1 MAASAPEQGNETEDD
16 FMTVSPGKKQAAKRR
31 RKESREVETLKM
43 HDSSNSDKENQTFAT
58 PKPSDLKCFLVP
70 IDKTKNLNNLNLLV
84 IAKAIH
90 AVVGNN
96 PVEFVKH
103 VRNGIMVKCK
113 NSKQMRSVKEIEN
126 IGNIPVKA
134 EEMRN
139 WVKGVI
145 YGIPIEMTE
154 REIQN
159 ELTKQKVVGVKRMM
173 SRRNDKKENGSQGRE
188 DKIKEPIPTR
198 NIILSFDRTNLPSEI
213 TFCYQLFK
221 VKQFFPPTL
230 RCFKCQRFGHGIAQ
244 CQSKPRCVRCGE
256 THSFDECP
264 HKETPKCVNCGGEHS
279 AAYLGC
285 QEAQKAKEVQR
296 IKIEKKVSY
305 AQAAKVWKNDQ
316 DQAMDTNQI
325 QHAPLSQE
333 RQEVDFPVQI
343 NKQTPQIKESEKE
356 IKTYPKQLK
365 QSEGRQQNRNT
376 KENTAHQDY
385 SGTTQYVHEGGEVC
399 KNEKNFVVNASNE
412 EIISFIV
419 YILAN
424 FNQKKDNP
432 ISLIVGAALK
442 FFNLTKEMLNEQNV
456 IDLVF

>member
-1 MAASAPEQGNETEDD
+1 MSRSPKSKRSA
-16 FMTVSPGKKQAAKRR
+16 
-31 RKESREVETLKM
+31 
-43 HDSSNSDKENQTFAT
+43 ENQ
-58 PKPSDLKCFLVP
+58 
-70 IDKTKNLNNLNLLV
+70 N
-84 IAKAIH
+84 
-90 AVVGNN
+90 
-96 PVEFVKH
+96 
-103 VRNGIMVKCK
+103 R
-113 NSKQMRSVKEIEN
+113 
-126 IGNIPVKA
+126 
-134 EEMRN
+134 
-139 WVKGVI
+139 
-145 YGIPIEMTE
+145 
-154 REIQN
+154 
-159 ELTKQKVVGVKRMM
+159 
-173 SRRNDKKENGSQGRE
+173 
-188 DKIKEPIPTR
+188 
-198 NIILSFDRTNLPSEI
+198 
-213 TFCYQLFK
+213 
-221 VKQFFPPTL
+221 
-230 RCFKCQRFGHGIAQ
+230 
-244 CQSKPRCVRCGE
+244 
-256 THSFDECP
+256 
-264 HKETPKCVNCGGEHS
+264 
-279 AAYLGC
+279 
-285 QEAQKAKEVQR
+285 
-296 IKIEKKVSY
+296 KKVSY

-385 SGTTQYVHEGGEVC
+385 SGTTQYVHEGGEVY